1 MSNKSSKSS
10 MKTTE
15 EILNDEDFRS
25 LSSQKNTIS
34 VILTILE
41 LVLYFGFIA
50 LIAFNKPF
58 LASKISGAI
67 SIGIPIAVGTIFLS
81 WVFTGIYIRWANSK
95 YDVLVK
101 KVKEKIGG

>member
-1 MSNKSSKSS
+1 MTNKSSKSS
-10 MKTTE
+10 LKTTE

-67 SIGIPIAVGTIFLS
+67 SIGIPIAVATIFLS
-81 WVFTGIYIRWANSK
+81 WVLTGIYIYWANSK